1 MNDRHIRTK
10 RLAPTISIDREQA
23 KKATGSRQK
32 TPPVEQLG
40 APRKSHK
47 HDDFC

>member
-10 RLAPTISIDREQA
+10 RLAPTISINRHQA
-23 KKATGSRQK
+23 DKTTGSRQK
-32 TPPVEQLG
+32 TPPVQQLS
-40 APRKSHK
+40 APRQSHQ